1 MPEERWADGDVDFDS
16 MENGGGKWKL
26 GVKKMNVSGNGTPA
40 PNSST
45 REVLR
50 DKENVVPPLPQTTAV
65 DR

>member
-26 GVKKMNVSGNGTPA
+26 GVKKVNVSGNATPA

-50 DKENVVPPLPQTTAV
+50 DKENVVPPLSQTTAV